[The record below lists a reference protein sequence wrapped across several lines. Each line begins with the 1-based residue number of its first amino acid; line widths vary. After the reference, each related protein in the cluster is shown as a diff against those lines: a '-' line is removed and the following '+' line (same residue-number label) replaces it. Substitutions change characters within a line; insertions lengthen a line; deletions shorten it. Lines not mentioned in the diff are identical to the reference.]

1 MGKPSKGVANRS
13 KLALR
18 AAAGLVL
25 GASASGCA
33 LALAAASQVQLYSRD
48 SVTLHGWVSMPGQ
61 TSVKVGLLRYFEGD
75 DSSGSFSLPTDP
87 SGKLAFTT
95 VVVPSSDAS
104 HTFLIQASST
114 HKVADF
120 LLLCWSDSQGAGAL
134 TPGELRSPESY
145 LIYKVGPSFSVA
157 EASADQVVP
166 DATPVLGTWPDASKL
181 LFRFDLPVA
190 TSGP

>member
-1 MGKPSKGVANRS
+1 MI
-13 KLALR
+13 
-18 AAAGLVL
+18 

-48 SVTLHGWVSMPGQ
+48 SVTIHGWVSTAGQ
-61 TSVKVGLLRYFEGD
+61 TQVKVGLLRYFEGD

-104 HTFLIQASST
+104 HTFMIQATST

-120 LLLCWSDSQGAGAL
+120 LLLCWADSQGAGAL
-134 TPGELRSPESY
+134 TPAELRSPESY
-145 LIYKVGPSFSVA
+145 VIYKVGPSFSVA
-157 EASADQVVP
+157 EASGDQIVP
-166 DATPVLGTWPDASKL
+166 GATPVVGTWPDASKL
-181 LFRFDLPVA
+181 LFRFDPPA
-190 TSGP
+190 TGGI